1 MVMAQTSPGKVV
13 VTADG
18 DGVLSHAGGTL
29 LVGLAEQI
37 GLTEAL
43 SAAMEPTRER
53 VSAHDPGV
61 VLRDLAVM
69 LVDGGTCLSDLGG
82 QRERASRLG
91 AAVASDSTAYRV
103 IASIDQ
109 AGLERLRSAVACA
122 RARAWELGGGVRGPV
137 VLDFDATLV
146 GAFSRKQGAAGT
158 FKGGFGHHPLL
169 CYLDGSREAL
179 AGVLRDGN
187 AGSNTAADHMTV
199 GDLALAQLPAAALDG
214 EIVARVD
221 GAGATHEFTQWC
233 RDANIA
239 FSVGGAVT
247 QDILTEAL
255 IIADEA
261 WQQALCQDGFED
273 GDAWVAE
280 LTDRLAG
287 KLATWPAGTRLVC
300 RAVRLAE
307 GTQLG
312 FGQTDGFRYEMFLT
326 DRSGDIRDLD
336 LFQREHARVEDRI
349 RDAKDLGLRNLP
361 FQSFACNEVWL
372 LLTQLAQ
379 DLLAWAQQLLLTGDL
394 ARAEPKTL
402 RYRLWHIAAKIAR
415 HARRLRLRLDRHWP
429 WADQLA
435 TAFARLHALG
445 APRTT

>member
-1 MVMAQTSPGKVV
+1 MVSDQASLGKLV

-18 DGVLSHAGGTL
+18 DGVVSHAGCAL
-29 LVGLAEQI
+29 LVGLADRL

-43 SAAMEPTRER
+43 SVAMAPTRER

-82 QRERASRLG
+82 QRERAARLG
-91 AAVASDSTAYRV
+91 TAVASDSTAYRV
-103 IASIDQ
+103 ISSIDR
-109 AGLERLRSAVACA
+109 ASLERLRDAVAVA

-137 VLDFDATLV
+137 VIDFDATLLT
-146 GAFSRKQGAAGT
+146 AYSRKQGAAGT

-179 AGVLRDGN
+179 AGMLRAGN

-199 GDLALAQLPAAALDG
+199 GDLALAQLPAQALAG

-221 GAGATHEFTQWC
+221 GAGATHEFTRWC
-233 RDANIA
+233 RDASIA
-239 FSVGGAVT
+239 FSVGGALT
-247 QDILTEAL
+247 QDVLTEAL
-255 IIADEA
+255 LIDDRA
-261 WQQALCQDGFED
+261 WQQAICRDGCED
-273 GDAWVAE
+273 ADAWVAE
-280 LTDRLAG
+280 LTHRLSF

-300 RAVRLAE
+300 RAVRLAQ

-312 FGQTDGFRYEMFLT
+312 FGQTDGFRYEVFLT
-326 DRSGDIRDLD
+326 DRGGDIRDLD

-379 DLLAWAQQLLLTGDL
+379 DLLAWSQQLLLSGDL
-394 ARAEPKTL
+394 ARAEPQTL

-415 HARRLRLRLDRHWP
+415 HARRMRLRLDRHWP
-429 WADQLA
+429 WAGQLA
-435 TAFARLHALG
+435 AAFTRLQALG
-445 APRTT
+445 APSTT

>member
-1 MVMAQTSPGKVV
+1 
-13 VTADG
+13 
-18 DGVLSHAGGTL
+18 
-29 LVGLAEQI
+29 
-37 GLTEAL
+37 
-43 SAAMEPTRER
+43 
-53 VSAHDPGV
+53 
-61 VLRDLAVM
+61 
-69 LVDGGTCLSDLGG
+69 
-82 QRERASRLG
+82 
-91 AAVASDSTAYRV
+91 
-103 IASIDQ
+103 
-109 AGLERLRSAVACA
+109 
-122 RARAWELGGGVRGPV
+122 
-137 VLDFDATLV
+137 
-146 GAFSRKQGAAGT
+146 
-158 FKGGFGHHPLL
+158 
-169 CYLDGSREAL
+169 
-179 AGVLRDGN
+179 
-187 AGSNTAADHMTV
+187 MTV

-221 GAGATHEFTQWC
+221 GAGATHEFTAWC

-255 IIADEA
+255 IIADQA
-261 WQQALCQDGFED
+261 WQQALCQDGSD
-273 GDAWVAE
+273 DDDAWVAE
-280 LTDRLAG
+280 LTGRLAG

-307 GTQLG
+307 GAQLG
-312 FGQTDGFRYEMFLT
+312 FGQTDGFRYEVFLT
-326 DRSGDIRDLD
+326 DRGGDIRDLD

-372 LLTQLAQ
+372 LLSGLAQ
-379 DLLAWAQQLLLTGDL
+379 DLLAWSQQLLLLTGDL
-394 ARAEPKTL
+394 ARAEPQTL

-435 TAFARLHALG
+435 TAFTRLHALG

>member
-18 DGVLSHAGGTL
+18 DGVLSHAGSTL
-29 LVGLAEQI
+29 LVGLADQI

-82 QRERASRLG
+82 QRERAARLG
-91 AAVASDSTAYRV
+91 EAVASDSTAYRV
-103 IASIDQ
+103 ISSIDEV
-109 AGLERLRSAVACA
+109 GLERLRSAVACA

-169 CYLDGSREAL
+169 CYLDGSKEAL
-179 AGVLRDGN
+179 GGVLRDGN

-199 GDLALAQLPAAALDG
+199 GDMALAQLPASALAG

-221 GAGATHEFTQWC
+221 GAGATHEFTRWC

-261 WQQALCQDGFED
+261 WQQALCQDGSED
-273 GDAWVAE
+273 RDAWVAE
-280 LTDRLAG
+280 LTGRLAG

-312 FGQTDGFRYEMFLT
+312 FGQTDGFRYEVFLT
-326 DRSGDIRDLD
+326 DRGGDIRDLD
-336 LFQREHARVEDRI
+336 LFQRQHARVEDRI

-372 LLTQLAQ
+372 LLTGLAQ
-379 DLLAWAQQLLLTGDL
+379 DLLAWSQQLLLSGDL

-415 HARRLRLRLDRHWP
+415 HARRLRLRLDCHWP

-435 TAFARLHALG
+435 AAFARLQALA

>member
-1 MVMAQTSPGKVV
+1 MVNAQTSSCKLV

-18 DGVLSHAGGTL
+18 GGVLSHAGSL
-29 LVGLAEQI
+29 LLTGLADQI
-37 GLTEAL
+37 GLTDAL
-43 SAAMEPTRER
+43 SAAMAPTRAR

-69 LVDGGTCLSDLGG
+69 LADGGTCLADLGG
-82 QRERASRLG
+82 QRERAARLG

-103 IASIDQ
+103 IDSVD
-109 AGLERLRSAVACA
+109 AGCLERLRDALATA
-122 RARAWELGGGVRGPV
+122 RARVWELGAGVRGRV
-137 VLDFDATLV
+137 VLDFDATLLD
-146 GAFSRKQGAAGT
+146 AYSRKQGAAGT

-179 AGVLRDGN
+179 AGLLRDGN

-233 RDANIA
+233 RDANIR
-239 FSVGGAVT
+239 FSVGGALT
-247 QDILTEAL
+247 QDVLTEAL
-255 IIADEA
+255 IIADHA
-261 WQQALCQDGFED
+261 WKQALCQDGSED

-280 LTDRLAG
+280 LTDRLSA
-287 KLATWPAGTRLVC
+287 KLAAWPAGTRLIC
-300 RAVRLAE
+300 RAVRLAQ
-307 GTQLG
+307 GAQLG
-312 FGQTDGFRYEMFLT
+312 FGQTDGFRYEVVLT

-336 LFQREHARVEDRI
+336 AFHRQHARVEDRI

-379 DLLAWAQQLLLTGDL
+379 DLLAWSQQLLLTGDL
-394 ARAEPKTL
+394 ARAEPETL
-402 RYRLWHIAAKIAR
+402 RYRLWHTAAKIAR
-415 HARRLRLRLDRHWP
+415 HARRTHLRLDRHWP
-429 WADQLA
+429 WAGQLA
-435 TAFARLHALG
+435 AAFARLQALP
-445 APRTT
+445 AA